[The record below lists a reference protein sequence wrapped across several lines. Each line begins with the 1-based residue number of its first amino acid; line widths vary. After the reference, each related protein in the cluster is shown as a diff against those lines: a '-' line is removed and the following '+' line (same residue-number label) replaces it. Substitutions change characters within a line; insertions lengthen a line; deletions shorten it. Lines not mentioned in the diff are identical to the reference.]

1 MRECNT
7 IKGMQSLSSVG
18 SACGALLTGNTS
30 LNWDS
35 YDASSDHV
43 LQEHCTVLKVE
54 AVEVCALHQVTQ
66 GFRFKGCETRITYLP
81 ERTGNTFIS
90 FMETYEHVRVY

>member
-1 MRECNT
+1 MVNEAVQH
-7 IKGMQSLSSVG
+7 KGMQSLSTVA
-18 SACGALLTGNTS
+18 SARDALLTGNVS

-43 LQEHCTVLKVE
+43 PQEHCTVLKVE

-81 ERTGNTFIS
+81 ERTQATHSLALWKHMN
-90 FMETYEHVRVY
+90 V